1 VVDGDFAIIHN
12 QLNVMNCVD
21 VVQWIAIEND
31 QVCLKTGGIAP
42 MSFEIPNITPVS
54 TSPIVLPPSASSQS
68 RLAPPYRQT
77 GGMDHSVYSRW

>member
-42 MSFEIPNITPVS
+42 MSFEIPKHYAGLDVADCIASIGVIPVA
-54 TSPIVLPPSASSQS
+54 TGSAMSSDRRYGS
-68 RLAPPYRQT
+68 L
-77 GGMDHSVYSRW
+77 GV